1 MLQLGNQISL
11 EINTR
16 VLVLLGILNSV
27 YELGFDWMMWKCRRA
42 SNCNDIEAEEL
53 ALKHAEDLAMEWGQK
68 GNPCTLNTF
77 WNRIRNCG
85 GGVGVPDVEY
95 SGHKRLTSAANKCQK
110 QKRAKTSGGVD

>member
-1 MLQLGNQISL
+1 MI
-11 EINTR
+11 
-16 VLVLLGILNSV
+16 
-27 YELGFDWMMWKCRRA
+27 F
-42 SNCNDIEAEEL
+42 EAVEL